1 MCADLRI
8 LIWGPQ
14 MPKIDYNEHKSVNDL
29 QYLDALSC
37 RGLVEGFGALAHFL
51 TIWQE
56 DRGGRGM
63 CNVI

>member
-1 MCADLRI
+1 
-8 LIWGPQ
+8 

-56 DRGGRGM
+56 DRGYVQCGM
-63 CNVI
+63 T